1 MMGWKRVSL
10 VALLA
15 GAEIAG
21 FPASGWTQ
29 TAEGQAPATS
39 LPPVTVDSPKP
50 RAAARR
56 TSASRTTRAASAA
69 HRASAATGTGAAI
82 SHTETVAS
90 RGTFREGNGPI
101 DGYVA
106 HRSLAGTKTNTPL
119 LEVPQAISVV
129 GRDQIRD
136 MGAQSVVQALGYTAG
151 VATNQSPND
160 TRFETLRIRG
170 FQPVL
175 YLDGM
180 QLPYGA
186 SMFGQP
192 KVDLNLLE
200 RIEVLKGPSSSL
212 YGQLAPGGMVNLV
225 SRLPS
230 ATPTNSVEFLANS
243 WGRAQTNFDVGG
255 VDAKGDFMY
264 RIAGTLHDG
273 GTQVDFVNDFRGAI
287 APSFTWK
294 PDADTSFTFLSG
306 YQRDITGLE
315 LQFFPAVGTLLPNPN
330 GRVPLTKFLGE
341 PGFDRFDRA
350 QAWVGYQFEHS
361 FNDMWTVRQNVRYFD
376 LETNTYAVAGGG
388 ALGITALQPNLQT
401 LNRGAFTFPENATAF
416 TMDSQAEARFATGSI
431 SHIALLG
438 SDYRHATSEL
448 NEGFAT
454 APAIN
459 LYNTV
464 YGAPIAMP
472 PITINTGQVQNQLGF
487 YAQDQMA
494 LGGWRLTLSGR
505 HDSVDT
511 DTLNFIKGTDQ
522 SQNDEAFS
530 GRAGLNYVFDFG
542 LSPYV
547 AYARSFQPTLGLTQA
562 GTPFNPTTGQQV
574 EVGTKYQ
581 PVGTNLM
588 LTAALFN
595 IVQQNVTTPDPTNA
609 LFSVQ
614 TGEVRSQ
621 GAELE
626 AVASL
631 TEGLKLIASYTYTDA
646 IVTKTNIATQLGKQ
660 LIVMPRNEAA
670 LWADYTFQQ
679 GKLAGF
685 GGGGG
690 VRYIGDSFGDAANT
704 IAIPGYAL
712 FDAALHYDLSYVD
725 PRLRGVKLAINATNL
740 FDKYYVA
747 TCTSLNACF
756 LGAGRAVTG
765 SIRYTW

>member
-1 MMGWKRVSL
+1 
-10 VALLA
+10 
-15 GAEIAG
+15 
-21 FPASGWTQ
+21 
-29 TAEGQAPATS
+29 
-39 LPPVTVDSPKP
+39 
-50 RAAARR
+50 
-56 TSASRTTRAASAA
+56 
-69 HRASAATGTGAAI
+69 
-82 SHTETVAS
+82 
-90 RGTFREGNGPI
+90 
-101 DGYVA
+101 
-106 HRSLAGTKTNTPL
+106 
-119 LEVPQAISVV
+119 
-129 GRDQIRD
+129 
-136 MGAQSVVQALGYTAG
+136 
-151 VATNQSPND
+151 
-160 TRFETLRIRG
+160 
-170 FQPVL
+170 
-175 YLDGM
+175 
-180 QLPYGA
+180 
-186 SMFGQP
+186 
-192 KVDLNLLE
+192 
-200 RIEVLKGPSSSL
+200 
-212 YGQLAPGGMVNLV
+212 MVNLV

-740 FDKYYVA
+740 SDKYYVA